1 MLLVCSCSCLHG
13 LKQYYLLSTYMKFK
27 PLLFNTV
34 LEASYKK
41 ATDIVLEYL
50 QKENIFDTSAFYKR
64 AESYEKIVSW
74 YEIKRRTE
82 ETCE

>member
-1 MLLVCSCSCLHG
+1 
-13 LKQYYLLSTYMKFK
+13 MKFK